1 MAKQERQFGGIRR
14 VDLAYAHLASS
25 ELARDMNRDVVLELI
40 RAHQPVSRADLA
52 RLSGLQRSTVSE
64 IVGDLIRDEWVR
76 EGTLARRPRGRRPTM
91 LGLNEDLVI
100 LAADI
105 HPRQAIVAVVDLNG
119 HFLSRDVVTIASDPA
134 RALENIVRSMR
145 HMREKH
151 AGKSFEGVGIAL
163 PGRVDP
169 ETHRLI
175 FAPNLKWVNFD
186 IRGTV
191 EKALGLKVEL
201 ENAANAW
208 LLSEMWFG
216 KMDGVRHVVLVTISE
231 GVGTGVIANGQAVA
245 GKNGMAGEFGHL
257 VLDPSG
263 PLCACGA
270 RGCWETY
277 ASSSAAVGFFEARRP
292 GGPAV
297 SIGDVHA
304 LAEEGDADAVAAI
317 TEQACNIGRGLRL
330 ITAALSP
337 EVIFIAG
344 DITVVWALV
353 GPVIEAEMRGAMLAG
368 DAPRI
373 VPSEEG
379 GLARLRGASALVL
392 QRHSGKRH
400 ARNVP
405 SQPQPPD
412 KQPPK
417 PDKQPPKAQKQSPK
431 PDKHKP
437 KAQKAPAAEPSSR

>member
-1 MAKQERQFGGIRR
+1 MAKQERQFSGIRR
-14 VDLAYAHLASS
+14 VDLAYAQLASS
-25 ELARDMNRDVVLELI
+25 EVARDMNRDVVLELI

-64 IVGDLIRDEWVR
+64 IVEELIQEEWVR
-76 EGTLARRPRGRRPTM
+76 EGMLAKRPRGRRPTM

-105 HPRQAIVAVVDLNG
+105 HPKQAIVAVVDLNG
-119 HFLSRDVVTIASDPA
+119 HFLSRDVVTIASDPK
-134 RALENIVRSMR
+134 RAIENIVRSMQ

-151 AGKSFEGVGIAL
+151 AGKSFEGVGITL

-169 ETHRLI
+169 ETQRLI

-186 IRGTV
+186 IQGMV
-191 EKALGLKVEL
+191 EKATGLKVEL
-201 ENAANAW
+201 DNAANAW

-216 KMDGVRHVVLVTISE
+216 KMDGVRNVVLVTISE
-231 GVGTGVIANGQAVA
+231 GVGAGVIANGQAVV

-263 PLCACGA
+263 PQCACGA
-270 RGCWETY
+270 KGCWETY
-277 ASSSAAVGFFEARRP
+277 ASSSAAVKLYELKRGD
-292 GGPAV
+292 GPAV
-297 SIGDVHA
+297 SIADVHA
-304 LAEEGDADAVAAI
+304 LAEEGDAHAVAAMK
-317 TEQACNIGRGLRL
+317 EQARNIGRGLRL

-344 DITVVWALV
+344 DITVVWGLV
-353 GPVIEAEMRGAMLAG
+353 GPVIEAEMRGTMLAG
-368 DAPRI
+368 DAPRL

-392 QRHSGKRH
+392 QRHSGKREV
-400 ARNVP
+400 RDVP
-405 SQPQPPD
+405 E
-412 KQPPK
+412 
-417 PDKQPPKAQKQSPK
+417 
-431 PDKHKP
+431 H
-437 KAQKAPAAEPSSR
+437 PSKSKGKKKVA

>member
-1 MAKQERQFGGIRR
+1 
-14 VDLAYAHLASS
+14 
-25 ELARDMNRDVVLELI
+25 MNRDVVLELI

-64 IVGDLIRDEWVR
+64 IVEELIQEEWVR
-76 EGTLARRPRGRRPTM
+76 EGMLAKRPRGRRPTM

-105 HPRQAIVAVVDLNG
+105 HPKQAIVAVVDLNG
-119 HFLSRDVVTIASDPA
+119 HFLSRDVVTIASDPK
-134 RALENIVRSMR
+134 RAIENIVRSMQ

-151 AGKSFEGVGIAL
+151 AGKSFEGVGITL

-169 ETHRLI
+169 ETQRLI

-186 IRGTV
+186 IQGMV
-191 EKALGLKVEL
+191 EKATGLKVEL
-201 ENAANAW
+201 DNAANAW

-216 KMDGVRHVVLVTISE
+216 KMDGVRNVVLVTISE
-231 GVGTGVIANGQAVA
+231 GVGAGVIANGQAVV

-263 PLCACGA
+263 PQCACGA
-270 RGCWETY
+270 KGCWETY
-277 ASSSAAVGFFEARRP
+277 ASSSAAVKLYELKRGD
-292 GGPAV
+292 GPAV
-297 SIGDVHA
+297 SIADVHA
-304 LAEEGDADAVAAI
+304 LAEEGDAHAVAAMK
-317 TEQACNIGRGLRL
+317 EQARNIGRGLRL

-344 DITVVWALV
+344 DITVVWGL
-353 GPVIEAEMRGAMLAG
+353 IEAEMRGTMLAG
-368 DAPRI
+368 DAPRL

-392 QRHSGKRH
+392 QRHSGKREV
-400 ARNVP
+400 RDVP
-405 SQPQPPD
+405 E
-412 KQPPK
+412 
-417 PDKQPPKAQKQSPK
+417 
-431 PDKHKP
+431 H
-437 KAQKAPAAEPSSR
+437 PSKSKGKKKVA

>member
-1 MAKQERQFGGIRR
+1 MAKQERQFSGIRR
-14 VDLAYAHLASS
+14 VDLAYAQLASS
-25 ELARDMNRDVVLELI
+25 EVARDMNRDVVLELI

-64 IVGDLIRDEWVR
+64 IVEELIQEEWVR
-76 EGTLARRPRGRRPTM
+76 EGMLAKRPRGRRPTM

-105 HPRQAIVAVVDLNG
+105 HPKQAIVAVVDLNG
-119 HFLSRDVVTIASDPA
+119 HFLSRDVVTIASDPK
-134 RALENIVRSMR
+134 RAIENIVRSMQ

-151 AGKSFEGVGIAL
+151 AGKSFEGVGITL

-169 ETHRLI
+169 ETQRLI

-186 IRGTV
+186 IQGMV
-191 EKALGLKVEL
+191 EKATGLKVEL
-201 ENAANAW
+201 DNAANAW

-216 KMDGVRHVVLVTISE
+216 KMDGVRNVVLVTISE
-231 GVGTGVIANGQAVA
+231 GVGAGVIANGQAVV

-263 PLCACGA
+263 PQCACGA
-270 RGCWETY
+270 KGCWETY
-277 ASSSAAVGFFEARRP
+277 ASSSAAVKLYELKRGD
-292 GGPAV
+292 GPAV
-297 SIGDVHA
+297 SIADVHA
-304 LAEEGDADAVAAI
+304 LAEEGDAHAVAAMK
-317 TEQACNIGRGLRL
+317 EQARNIGRGLRL

-344 DITVVWALV
+344 DITVVWGL
-353 GPVIEAEMRGAMLAG
+353 IEAEMRGTMLAG
-368 DAPRI
+368 DAPRL

-392 QRHSGKRH
+392 QRHSGKREV
-400 ARNVP
+400 RDVP
-405 SQPQPPD
+405 E
-412 KQPPK
+412 
-417 PDKQPPKAQKQSPK
+417 
-431 PDKHKP
+431 H
-437 KAQKAPAAEPSSR
+437 PSKSKGKKKVA